1 MKIDLRR
8 IERLYTHDV
17 YDGGSLLTSF
27 AYGMK
32 VASVI
37 EFDSGNRAE
46 VEFEFPNA
54 DDFSFTEAERLIR
67 KELGA
72 E

>member
-1 MKIDLRR
+1 MKIGLRR

-17 YDGGSLLTSF
+17 YAGGSLLTSF

-32 VASVI
+32 VEAVI

-46 VEFEFPNA
+46 AEFGFPNA
-54 DDFSFTEAERLIR
+54 DDFSFAEAERLIR